1 MSFILHQ
8 THYTSIKTTFR
19 NSAKLL
25 LPSKALSNK
34 HYKSKLVVADTTGDI
49 HSFQYI
55 NGLKHT
61 KFSVGSP
68 ITCIC
73 IGTYQNNEKQ
83 RIISVCHNFNISG
96 FTLKGKHLFE
106 YPSAIQGHVNSMFI
120 QSTNIYY
127 TVGCMYQQLTNFK
140 DTEFLLL
147 PDIITSIYVIN
158 NDGTCSIPLVV
169 LACKDKLIRILK
181 NGVLLCELEISSSPV
196 TINRAHK
203 SYPSNYLMYGTSEGY
218 FGLFQVTS
226 ENVTRIWEASS
237 KFGTSEILS
246 LEHYDMLNYD
256 DNKNNSNDD
265 DDSENTEEVLIVA
278 FTNGRIELYK
288 YDQHK
293 YPLLMYETKV
303 NYHLTSV
310 MAGRFSN
317 VNYPELLCI
326 TYTGLIFGLTT
337 QPIRKETFFDQ
348 PDVME
353 LQFMSKVDKL
363 NEEISNLENQLQLMK
378 LNQKQ
383 IEKEQIILLPL
394 ELDYKFYLNKD
405 LSVYCLNIE
414 TQIPIDHILIQ
425 SNCPID
431 LFDIE
436 ENTAVSS
443 SSECTKDDGNALLT
457 TYRCQVNT
465 TRFDIQFRTVEGHY
479 GHVSVYV
486 VPKINLS
493 IMVTCKCI
501 KLLIHPL
508 SLHCLTHHIEDEP
521 LKRYWNSLQL
531 TGNFSLTE
539 MHNWLSMCLPETPER
554 PTIINSDTKQGDK
567 NDNHDSEESARLFYK
582 SIYLKSQLKCVY
594 AKGYANLQSDNLST
608 IAILKDV
615 LTKEATRKKIQ
626 LSINLDIQMD
636 SIEYVLRMI
645 DTKLV
650 YLNELEKKVKLI
662 KPITELISNE
672 IQSNNRDNCLFKQI
686 TPNDNPLPPDYLPLE
701 YVQIWRDSNKLKQEF
716 KYQSC
721 QLNRYYECIV
731 GLYIDKYRFQG
742 KDVSYRKNDL
752 FKLLENY
759 NLDKLIEYFNQELSV

>member
-1 MSFILHQ
+1 MSFNLHQ
-8 THYTSIKTTFR
+8 SHYTSIKTTSR
-19 NSAKLL
+19 NSAKIL
-25 LPSKALSNK
+25 LPSKSYSNK
-34 HYKSKLVVADTTGDI
+34 HCKCKLIVADTMGDV
-49 HSFQYI
+49 HSFQYV

-61 KFSVGSP
+61 KFTVESP
-68 ITCIC
+68 ITCID

-83 RIISVCHNFNISG
+83 RIIVCHNFNISG
-96 FTLKGKHLFE
+96 FTPKGKQIFE
-106 YPSAIQGHVNSMFI
+106 HHSNIQGHVDSIFI

-147 PDIITSIYVIN
+147 PDIITSIY
-158 NDGTCSIPLVV
+158 
-169 LACKDKLIRILK
+169 

-196 TINRAHK
+196 CINRAHK

-218 FGLFQVTS
+218 FSLFQVTS

-237 KFGTSEILS
+237 KFGTNEILS
-246 LEHYDMLNYD
+246 LEHYDMLNYV
-256 DNKNNSNDD
+256 DNNSNSNDD
-265 DDSENTEEVLIVA
+265 DDNENTEDILIVA

-288 YDQHK
+288 YDQYK
-293 YPLLMYETKV
+293 YPLLMYETNV

-310 MAGRFSN
+310 IAGRFSN

-337 QPIRKETFFDQ
+337 QPIRKEISLDQ
-348 PDVME
+348 PDPME
-353 LQFMSKVDKL
+353 LQFMSKMDKL

-378 LNQKQ
+378 LKQDQ
-383 IEKEQIILLPL
+383 IEKQQIHLIPL
-394 ELDYKFYLNKD
+394 ELIYKFYLNKQ
-405 LSVYCLNIE
+405 LFIYCLNIE
-414 TQIPIDHILIQ
+414 TQLPIDHILIQ
-425 SNCPID
+425 SDCQID
-431 LFDIE
+431 LFNIE
-436 ENTAVSS
+436 ENTAVNSL
-443 SSECTKDDGNALLT
+443 SECKKGDGNALLT

-479 GHVSVYV
+479 GYVSVYV

-493 IMVTCKCI
+493 TMVACKCI

-521 LKRYWNSLQL
+521 LKRHWNSLQL

-554 PTIINSDTKQGDK
+554 PTLIKSGTSQAKN
-567 NDNHDSEESARLFYK
+567 NDNQNIEEFAQLFYK
-582 SIYLKSQLKCVY
+582 SIYLKSQLKCIY
-594 AKGYANLQSDNLST
+594 AKGYANLQSDNLTT

-626 LSINLDIQMD
+626 LTINLDIQMD
-636 SIEYVLRMI
+636 SAEYMLRMI
-645 DTKLV
+645 DTKLI
-650 YLNELEKKVKLI
+650 YLKELEEKVKLI
-662 KPITELISNE
+662 KPITELITNE
-672 IQSNNRDNCLFKQI
+672 IQSINEINRNHCFLEQI
-686 TPNDNPLPPDYLPLE
+686 TKSENPLPNFLPLE
-701 YVQIWRDSNKLKQEF
+701 YAQIWRDSDKLKQEF

-731 GLYIDKYRFQG
+731 SLYIDKYRFQG
-742 KDVSYRKNDL
+742 KDVNYRKNDL
-752 FKLLENY
+752 LKLLENY